1 MIQIYADGSLI
12 YDSRLRLP
20 GKDYSLLG
28 LTTTKAENKGGTANI
43 VMPPWHPAY
52 NALIAHRSI
61 VEMYRDNVLRFRGR
75 ALYPTDDFYNR
86 RTWLVEGELCL
97 FQDGTHRPYLYQDT
111 PEAIFRAV
119 VEDYNS
125 QVEEYKRFR
134 VGDITVTDA
143 NNYVRLESEKAEQ
156 SLAVLNKLVERC
168 GGKIIFTT
176 GDDGTR
182 VINWYAN
189 PGLRSSQTIEF
200 GSNLLDFAR
209 DGANTDFATVIIPY
223 GAMDQETGKRVTI
236 ESVNDGNDYLVDE
249 EAKALRGYISRP
261 VYWDDVTEPENLL
274 RKAREWLEEHRY
286 IITTLTLTALDLSRL
301 TKPPKQADIAV
312 AGLAVAGLAVVG
324 TDTVSDIIDSFQEG
338 DAIHVRSKPHAVDED
353 FRLTEITENWLVPDA
368 STIKLGKSTLS
379 LTGADVAGDDHS
391 LSELQKTTNIIK
403 ADYKLNINNAVAETE
418 RLLRSLIQQT
428 SESIRMEVAAEY
440 TTNDKLISAISSS
453 MTQLADS
460 FTYEFSQLQ
469 AVVDENGALVE
480 GRFTEIYS
488 YIRMKG
494 GTLSFGSS
502 ENGITLTLEND
513 LIVFKKNG
521 VRFGWWDGVDFHTGN
536 IVVEVNERAQF
547 GNFAAIP
554 RSNGALSWLK
564 VK

>member
-1 MIQIYADGSLI
+1 MIQIYADGSLV

-43 VMPPWHPAY
+43 IMPPGHPAY
-52 NALIAHRSI
+52 NALVAHRSI

-75 ALYPTDDFYNR
+75 ALTPADDFYNR
-86 RTWLVEGELCL
+86 RTWLIEGEFCL
-97 FQDGTHRPYLYQDT
+97 FQDGTHRPYLYQDA
-111 PEAIFRAV
+111 PAAIFRAI

-125 QVEEYKRFR
+125 QVEEFKRFR

-143 NNYVRLESEKAEQ
+143 NDYVRLESERAEQ
-156 SLAVLNKLVERC
+156 SLAVLNKLLDRC

-176 GDDGTR
+176 ADDGAR

-189 PGLRSSQTIEF
+189 PGLRSRQTIEF

-209 DGANTDFATVIIPY
+209 DGANTDLATVIIPY

-236 ESVNDGNDYLVDE
+236 ESVNGGLDYLVDE

-261 VYWDDVTEPENLL
+261 VYWDDVTTPANLL

-286 IITTLTLTALDLSRL
+286 LITTLTLTALDLSRL
-301 TKPPKQADIAV
+301 TKPIKREENAV
-312 AGLAVAGLAVVG
+312 AGLAIAGLAVVG
-324 TDTVSDIIDSFQEG
+324 EDTAIGNIDSFQEG
-338 DAIHVRSKPHAVDED
+338 DTIHVLSKPHAVDED
-353 FRLTEITENWLVPDA
+353 FHLTEITENWLVPDA
-368 STIKLGKSTLS
+368 STIKLGKSTRS
-379 LTGADVAGDDHS
+379 LTGADVAGDNHS
-391 LSELQKTTNIIK
+391 LSELQKTTNNVK
-403 ADYKLNINNAVAETE
+403 ADYKLNISNAVAETE
-418 RLLRSLIQQT
+418 RLLRSLIQQA
-428 SESIRMEVAAEY
+428 SDAIRMEVAAEY
-440 TTNDKLISAISSS
+440 TTNDKLTSAISSS

-480 GRFTEIYS
+480 GRFTELYS

-494 GTLSFGSS
+494 GSLSFGSN

-521 VRFGWWDGVDFHTGN
+521 VQFGWWDGVDFHTGN